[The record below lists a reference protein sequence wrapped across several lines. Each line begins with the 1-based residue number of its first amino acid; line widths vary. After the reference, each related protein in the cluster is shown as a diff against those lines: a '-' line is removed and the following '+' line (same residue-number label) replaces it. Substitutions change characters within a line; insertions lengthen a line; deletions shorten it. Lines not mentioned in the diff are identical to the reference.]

1 MKAITRKTAL
11 AAVGATLLG
20 GAAAA
25 QDTIKIGV
33 TQPLTGAFAASGNYV
48 AQGAKIAEEEINK
61 AGGVLGKKIQLIVE
75 DNKSN
80 PTEAVATAEKLIVQR
95 QGAGDDGRLELDA
108 DAGRHA
114 QARGIQG
121 ADAGRDLLVRQDHHL
136 GQPLHLPHQPDLG
149 DGGQGLHAA
158 VQEDGRSRRSP
169 SSSTNNDFGLGAAK
183 EFAEAAKTEGVQ
195 VGVMETMDP
204 KATDFS
210 AQLAKIKASGGDTL
224 FVTTAVEQITLILK
238 QAKDQQLTARIIT
251 TGGSNSPDQLIA
263 QAGEAANGSYHLV
276 FFTPWFPEAVK
287 NPDIAK
293 KFVALWNEKKHQRR
307 RPDRGLPRLGRPA
320 RHRRG
325 HQGRRQSRARGHHQG
340 DVGRQGQGHQR
351 RHRLHQAGPEKEGVK
366 VVARETMD
374 PKATDFSAQLAK
386 IKASGADTVFVTTA
400 VEQATLIL
408 KQAKDQQVTARI
420 ITTGGSVSPDQLIA
434 QAGEAANGS
443 YHLVFFTP
451 WFPEAVKNPDVA
463 KRFVALWNEKKYN
476 VGGLTEGFRGW
487 DGLHV
492 IVAAIK
498 AAGKAEPEAITKA
511 LWGVKVKG
519 INGDIA
525 FIKQGPA
532 GKESAQNVP
541 SVYLVKIDGGK
552 VTRQ

>member
-1 MKAITRKTAL
+1 MKAIMQKLAL
-11 AAVGATLLG
+11 AAVGAALLG

-33 TQPLTGAFAASGNYV
+33 TQPLTGPFAASGNYV

-80 PTEAVATAEKLIVQR
+80 PTEAVATAEKLIVR
-95 QGAGDDGRLELDA
+95 DKVPVMMGAWSSTLTLAVMPKLEEYKVPM
-108 DAGRHA
+108 
-114 QARGIQG
+114 
-121 ADAGRDLLVRQDHHL
+121 LV
-136 GQPLHLPHQPDLG
+136 
-149 DGGQGLHAA
+149 
-158 VQEDGRSRRSP
+158 ET
-169 SSSTNNDFGLGAAK
+169 SSSGKITTSGNPYIFRISPTSQMEAKAFTPLFKKMNIKKADFLATNNDFGLGASK
-183 EFAEAAKTEGVQ
+183 EFSEAAKADGVQ
-195 VGVMETMDP
+195 IGIMETMDP

-238 QAKDQQLTARIIT
+238 QAKDQQLTTRIIT

-293 KFVALWNEKKHQRR
+293 KFVALWNAK
-307 RPDRGLPRLGRPA
+307 
-320 RHRRG
+320 G
-325 HQGRRQSRARGHHQG
+325 H
-340 DVGRQGQGHQR
+340 
-351 RHRLHQAGPEKEGVK
+351 
-366 VVARETMD
+366 
-374 PKATDFSAQLAK
+374 
-386 IKASGADTVFVTTA
+386 
-400 VEQATLIL
+400 
-408 KQAKDQQVTARI
+408 
-420 ITTGGSVSPDQLIA
+420 
-434 QAGEAANGS
+434 
-443 YHLVFFTP
+443 
-451 WFPEAVKNPDVA
+451 
-463 KRFVALWNEKKYN
+463 N
-476 VGGLTEGFRGW
+476 VGGLTEGFRAW

-511 LWGVKVKG
+511 MWDVKVQG

>member
-1 MKAITRKTAL
+1 MKAIMQKLAL
-11 AAVGATLLG
+11 AAVGAALLG

-33 TQPLTGAFAASGNYV
+33 TQPLTGPFAASGNYV
-48 AQGAKIAEEEINK
+48 AQGARIAEEEINK

-80 PTEAVATAEKLIVQR
+80 PTEAVATAEKLIVR
-95 QGAGDDGRLELDA
+95 DKVPVMMGAWSSTLTLAVMPKLEEYKVPM
-108 DAGRHA
+108 
-114 QARGIQG
+114 
-121 ADAGRDLLVRQDHHL
+121 LVETSSSGKITTSGNPYIFRISPTSEMEAVAFS
-136 GQPLHLPHQPDLG
+136 PLFKKMAIKNVAFL
-149 DGGQGLHAA
+149 
-158 VQEDGRSRRSP
+158 
-169 SSSTNNDFGLGAAK
+169 STNNDFGLGAAN
-183 EFAEAAKTEGVQ
+183 EFAKAA
-195 VGVMETMDP
+195 
-204 KATDFS
+204 
-210 AQLAKIKASGGDTL
+210 
-224 FVTTAVEQITLILK
+224 
-238 QAKDQQLTARIIT
+238 
-251 TGGSNSPDQLIA
+251 
-263 QAGEAANGSYHLV
+263 
-276 FFTPWFPEAVK
+276 
-287 NPDIAK
+287 
-293 KFVALWNEKKHQRR
+293 
-307 RPDRGLPRLGRPA
+307 
-320 RHRRG
+320 
-325 HQGRRQSRARGHHQG
+325 
-340 DVGRQGQGHQR
+340 
-351 RHRLHQAGPEKEGVK
+351 EKEGVK

-374 PKATDFSAQLAK
+374 PKAADFSAQLAK

-408 KQAKDQQVTARI
+408 KQAKDQQLTARI

-451 WFPEAVKNPDVA
+451 WFPEAVKNPEIA
-463 KRFVALWNEKKYN
+463 KKFVALWNEKKHP
-476 VGGLTEGFRGW
+476 VGGLTEGFRAW

-511 LWGVKVKG
+511 MWDVKVKG

-552 VTRQ
+552 VVRQ